1 MKIISLSVENFRN
14 IQKETLNFSKGTNL
28 IWGKN
33 AEGKTNIVEAI
44 YYFAN
49 SKSFRT
55 PRDSELIKFSENE
68 AKLTAVFE
76 DEGRKC
82 KYDVVISKNGKRAF
96 YYNGMKISKMSD
108 FFGNFRAVLF
118 VPEHLKT
125 VKNGPSERRS
135 LIDGAICQLKRT
147 FISDLFRYSRLSAEK
162 NALLKNYTE
171 NEENNALL
179 DVYDE
184 ALIPLASKITK
195 IRREYTERLFEKAKK
210 HVFDM
215 SGDELSFEFKPSGF
229 SVNEDESDFYKR
241 IIPETRKKDI
251 LYGSMTAGC
260 QRDDFDIRL
269 GSISLRQYGSQGQQR
284 SAVIALKLAEGEIA
298 EEEKRSSP
306 IYLFDD
312 ILSELDETRR
322 EYILE
327 RLTDKQVIIT
337 SCLGSEEGIYSGKRI
352 FVEKGK
358 YFEEGNEKD

>member
-14 IQKETLNFSKGTNL
+14 IEKATLNFSKETNL

-55 PRDSELIKFSENE
+55 TKDAELIKFGENE
-68 AKLTAVFE
+68 AKLTAIFE
-76 DEGRKC
+76 DNSRSL
-82 KYDVVISKNGKRAF
+82 KYDVVINKHGKRVF

-135 LIDGAICQLKRT
+135 LIDGAICQLKRSY
-147 FISDLFRYSRLSAEK
+147 ISDLYRFSKILSEK
-162 NALLKNYTE
+162 NALLKDFTMSSE
-171 NEENNALL
+171 NEALL

-184 ALIPLASKITK
+184 SLIPLAAKITRT
-195 IRREYTERLFEKAKK
+195 RREYTERLFEKAKK
-210 HVFDM
+210 HFFDM
-215 SGDELSFEFKPSGF
+215 SKENLYFEFKPSGYQT
-229 SVNEDESDFYKR
+229 NEDEDDFYKR
-241 IIPETRKKDI
+241 IISETRKKDI
-251 LYGSMTAGC
+251 LYKTVTAGC
-260 QRDDFDIRL
+260 QRDDFEIKL
-269 GSISLRQYGSQGQQR
+269 GNIPLRQYGSQGQQR
-284 SAVIALKLAEGEIA
+284 SAVIALKLAEGELA
-298 EEEKRSSP
+298 EEVKRSSP

-327 RLTDKQVIIT
+327 RLGDKQVIIT
-337 SCLGSEEGIYSGKRI
+337 SCLGNEEGIYSGKRI
-352 FVEKGK
+352 FVEGGRYK
-358 YFEEGNEKD
+358 EET